1 MPARC
6 SLGGR
11 RMYAFT
17 LIELLVVIAII
28 ALLVGI
34 LLPALAKAR
43 VAARTSVSLSNVRQ
57 MGLAMTQY
65 CNDMKGWYPLL
76 PFTTAANTNFN
87 NPTGWLD
94 GQYNWGGVA
103 GLFSLFQADEANP
116 NNDPIRGWR
125 ATANYDPY
133 DVNYKY
139 DNTMA
144 GVVIRTPVMDAY
156 MAGSYGMLYS
166 PNDREDRYYGP
177 AAAPNQAY
185 TSGVSKM
192 PKMPASIF
200 DCKRVNIS
208 YMYIAGFKDND
219 PKIVKPAPMWGDDTN
234 GSDIS
239 TSAFYSTNN
248 DATAVGGQAGY
259 YAKVDNQGADGGVW
273 VFTDGHGDLVK
284 GSINAQF
291 FERPTSANPHVNPQ
305 SVNVLCPVGM
315 PQRSDK
321 LQTID

>member
-1 MPARC
+1 MSVRSCRAD
-6 SLGGR
+6 R

-65 CNDMKGWYPLL
+65 ANDMKGWYPLL
-76 PFTTAANTNFN
+76 PFTAAAQTSFN
-87 NPTGWLD
+87 SPNGTLD
-94 GQYNWGGVA
+94 QQYNWGGVA
-103 GLFSLFQADEANP
+103 GLFSLFQADETNP
-116 NNDPIRGWR
+116 NSDPIRGWR
-125 ATANYDPY
+125 ATANYDEY
-133 DVNYKY
+133 DPNYKY
-139 DNTMA
+139 DNVA
-144 GVVIRTPVMDAY
+144 NGVVIRVPVMSAY
-156 MAGSYGMLYS
+156 MSDNYGMLYS

-185 TSGVSKM
+185 STGVPRQ
-192 PKMPASIF
+192 PKQPATIF

-208 YMYIAGFKDND
+208 YMYIAGFRDNES
-219 PKIVKPAPMWGDDTN
+219 KIVKPAPMWGDDTN

-239 TSAFYSTNN
+239 VSAFYSTNN
-248 DATAVGGQAGY
+248 DAASVGGQAGY

-273 VFTDGHGDLVK
+273 VFTDGHGDFVK
-284 GSINAQF
+284 GSVQQQF
-291 FERPTSANPHVNPQ
+291 FDPAPPGGHANAQ
-305 SVNVLCPVGM
+305 SVNVIDPL
-315 PQRSDK
+315 RSRK